1 MRIPPLEH
9 GIALKVICLRAGNI
23 GNYLDVGGM
32 ALLIFLL
39 IVTFRTLAINSWL
52 DVYCVRLES

>member
-1 MRIPPLEH
+1 MRIPPVEH

-23 GNYLDVGGM
+23 GNYHDVGGM

-39 IVTFRTLAINSWL
+39 IVTIRTLTVNIAGKMCI
-52 DVYCVRLES
+52 V

>member
-1 MRIPPLEH
+1 MPPVEH

-23 GNYLDVGGM
+23 SNYHDVRGM

-39 IVTFRTLAINSWL
+39 IATFRTLAVNI
-52 DVYCVRLES
+52 DG

>member
-23 GNYLDVGGM
+23 GNYPDVGGM

-39 IVTFRTLAINSWL
+39 IRLIVTFRTLTVNI
-52 DVYCVRLES
+52 VGKMCIV

>member
-1 MRIPPLEH
+1 MRIPPVEH

-23 GNYLDVGGM
+23 GNYHDVGGM

-39 IVTFRTLAINSWL
+39 IATFITLAVNI
-52 DVYCVRLES
+52 VGKMCIV

>member
-23 GNYLDVGGM
+23 GNYHDVEGM

-39 IVTFRTLAINSWL
+39 IVTFRTLTVNI
-52 DVYCVRLES
+52 VGKMCIV

>member
-1 MRIPPLEH
+1 MRIPPVEH

-23 GNYLDVGGM
+23 GNYPDMGGM

-39 IVTFRTLAINSWL
+39 IVTYRTLAVNI
-52 DVYCVRLES
+52 VGKMCIV